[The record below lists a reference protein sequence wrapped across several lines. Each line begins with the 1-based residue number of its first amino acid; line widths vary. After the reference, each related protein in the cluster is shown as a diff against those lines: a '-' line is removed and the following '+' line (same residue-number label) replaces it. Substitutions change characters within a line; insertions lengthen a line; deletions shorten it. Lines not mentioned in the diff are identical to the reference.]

1 MADAEAVRRAK
12 ILLDRLSDAPRFA
25 GSLEEARARTM
36 CRQELERAGFTCRDR
51 PFEYSQWPGR
61 WGPPIAALIQTAT
74 ILVVAHMAVHN
85 GPLWALIVGAGLVSA
100 LMLASGDA
108 KRRWTAVLPWHR
120 ARSVNMEARRGT
132 PQVWL
137 VAHIDSKSQTVPML
151 LRIASS
157 LIGGMTTALALLV
170 ILVSFFWTG
179 LPLSVWHVLALA
191 AVVGA
196 LPSIFCFVRNESFGA
211 LDNATGVAAVLI

>member
-1 MADAEAVRRAK
+1 MADVESVRRAK
-12 ILLDRLSDAPRFA
+12 TLLDALSQTPRFA
-25 GSLEEARARTM
+25 GSPEEANARTL
-36 CRQELERAGFTCRDR
+36 CSEKLERAGFTCRDLQ
-51 PFEYSQWPGR
+51 FEYSQWPGR

-74 ILVVAHMAVHN
+74 ILVVAHMAVHH

-120 ARSVNMEARRGT
+120 TTSVNMEARRGT

-157 LIGGMTTALALLV
+157 VVMGVITVLAFLIIVLSLLGASSPV
-170 ILVSFFWTG
+170 Y
-179 LPLSVWHVLALA
+179 VWH
-191 AVVGA
+191 
-196 LPSIFCFVRNESFGA
+196 
-211 LDNATGVAAVLI
+211 